1 MSISSEDFLDHC
13 KNNPKSAE
21 LIKKRCIDHLE
32 HLSQIRSRK
41 DHLHPANYYEKYL
54 V

>member
-32 HLSQIRSRK
+32 HLSQIRNRK